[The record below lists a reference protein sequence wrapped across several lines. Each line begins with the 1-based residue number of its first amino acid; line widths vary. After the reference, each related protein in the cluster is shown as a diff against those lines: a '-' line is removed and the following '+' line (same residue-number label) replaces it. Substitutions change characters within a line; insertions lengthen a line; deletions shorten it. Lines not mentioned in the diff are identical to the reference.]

1 MFSTRS
7 VLGKL
12 RGLLLQLLEQ
22 KLVKISLFW
31 VVRFNE
37 VVEKRGELEKKKR
50 GGMRR
55 GNKGAAPSPFLRRSY
70 QNPAECRSRDF
81 RSTLLS
87 EGLGQ
92 TNLNNRSSISLRKL
106 RLQLLRPCKIIYSGE
121 DRP

>member
-1 MFSTRS
+1 M
-7 VLGKL
+7 
-12 RGLLLQLLEQ
+12 
-22 KLVKISLFW
+22 
-31 VVRFNE
+31 RFNE

-55 GNKGAAPSPFLRRSY
+55 GNKGAAPSPFLRRSCR
-70 QNPAECRSRDF
+70 NPAECRSRDF
-81 RSTLLS
+81 RSTLLR

-92 TNLNNRSSISLRKL
+92 TNLNNWSSISLRKP

>member
-12 RGLLLQLLEQ
+12 RELLLQLLEQ

-70 QNPAECRSRDF
+70 
-81 RSTLLS
+81 
-87 EGLGQ
+87 
-92 TNLNNRSSISLRKL
+92 
-106 RLQLLRPCKIIYSGE
+106 
-121 DRP
+121 